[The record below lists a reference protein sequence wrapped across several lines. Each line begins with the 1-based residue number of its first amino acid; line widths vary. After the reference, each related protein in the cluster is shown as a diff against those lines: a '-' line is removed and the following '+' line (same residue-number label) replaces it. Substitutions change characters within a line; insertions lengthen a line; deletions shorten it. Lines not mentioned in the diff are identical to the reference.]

1 MGMTRRSEAWLQIV
15 QAVHGIESSIEKSL
29 SMRHGISLTE
39 YRALQHLAAARNQEL
54 RMQDLAGRLQLN
66 QSSVTRLVERLER
79 LGFTMRDVC
88 PDDKRGVY
96 TVLTEAGRRR
106 LAEAEPDYED
116 RLAEAIAEQ
125 NPFAALENLR
135 EDA

>member
-1 MGMTRRSEAWLQIV
+1 MSRRSEAWMQVV

-106 LAEAEPDYED
+106 LAEAEPDYEEQ
-116 RLAEAIAEQ
+116 LASALAAHD
-125 NPFAALENLR
+125 PFTALDKLR
-135 EDA
+135 EQA